1 MEIFRLS
8 GVNRAYG
15 QEIEQGKS
23 TVAKIDE
30 RNDTEHQGEWS
41 SLEERKME
49 SMVGIPQ

>member
-8 GVNRAYG
+8 GVNLAYG

-30 RNDTEHQGEWS
+30 TNDTEHQGEWS
-41 SLEERKME
+41 SLLKKREKWKAW
-49 SMVGIPQ
+49 